1 MNDIKIEEKISKEVY
16 EVSNKLEQNNFSS
29 YLVGGSIRDI
39 LMNNQVSDYDLA
51 TNAVPEDLKKIFPN
65 AILFGEKFGTI
76 MLVISNKRIEITTL
90 RSESEYNDNRHPAKV
105 SFIDDINEDLKR
117 RDFTINALA
126 FDLINSKL
134 IDIFGGKE
142 DLQHKII
149 RAVGDPDERFKED
162 ALRLLRAVRFS
173 LKLDFVVEENT
184 YNSIKKNSSLI
195 EYISKERIRDE
206 LMKIILEENSSKG
219 IEILRD
225 TELLKYI
232 IPELLV
238 CVGVEQNKF
247 HSLDVYDHLLL
258 SMDKADKRV
267 KLVALL
273 HDIGKPQTKDGEHFF
288 GHERVGS
295 DIARRILTRLHFP
308 KNDINLISKLIEL
321 HLFHYEENWS
331 DSAVRRFL
339 RKVEDDNTLELLF
352 LLREADENGNPISSY
367 DFDNLAQ
374 LKDRINKIKNQDRYL
389 SLKDLNISGDDLIKL
404 GYNRDKSL
412 GDTLKFLLDVIIEDP
427 SMNNK
432 EKLLSLAKDKLNK
445 LV

>member
-184 YNSIKKNSSLI
+184 YNSIKKNASLI

>member
-142 DLQHKII
+142 DLRHKII

-184 YNSIKKNSSLI
+184 YNSIKKNASLI

>member
-1 MNDIKIEEKISKEVY
+1 MDDINIEKKISSEVY
-16 EVSNKLEQNNFSS
+16 DISKKLEKNNFSS

-39 LMNNQVSDYDLA
+39 LLKNSVNDYDLA
-51 TNAVPEDLKKIFPN
+51 TNATPEELKKIFPN

-76 MLVISNKRIEITTL
+76 MLIISGKRIEITTL
-90 RSESEYNDNRHPAKV
+90 RAESDYNDNRHPTKV
-105 SFIDDINEDLKR
+105 SFINDINEDLKR
-117 RDFTINALA
+117 RDFTVNALA
-126 FDLINSKL
+126 FDLINYKL
-134 IDIFGGKE
+134 IDIFDSKK
-142 DLQHKII
+142 DLKAKII
-149 RAVGDPDERFKED
+149 RSVGNPDERFKED
-162 ALRLLRAVRFS
+162 ALRLLRAIRFS
-173 LKLDFVVEENT
+173 IKLDFTIEENT

-206 LMKIILEENSSKG
+206 MVKIISSRDSSKG

-225 TELLKYI
+225 TGLLQYI
-232 IPELLV
+232 IPELLI

-258 SMDKADKRV
+258 SMDKADKKV
-267 KLVALL
+267 KLAALL

-295 DIARRILTRLHFP
+295 DIAKNILTRLNFP
-308 KNDINLISKLIEL
+308 KDEIRLISKLIEL

-367 DFDNLAQ
+367 DFDNLSQ
-374 LKDRINKIKNQDRYL
+374 LKDRINKIKDKDGYL
-389 SLKDLNISGDDLIKL
+389 SLKDLDIKGDDLIKL
-404 GYNRDKSL
+404 GYKKDKYL
-412 GDTLKFLLDVIIEDP
+412 GETLKFLLDVIIEDP
-427 SMNNK
+427 GMNNK
-432 EKLLSLAKDKLNK
+432 EKLLSLAKDKLNN